1 MYKIPHKIP
10 YETLQ
15 STTLIS
21 PNNPGVEILW
31 KRTVLGD
38 SAKIL
43 RKQIVHFCRISTTGN

>member
-38 SAKIL
+38 SANIL
-43 RKQIVHFCRISTTGN
+43 RKQIVHFCRISTPGN